1 MAGLLA
7 EESPAP
13 AEEPSLS
20 LSLPTPVPDLL
31 PDAVEV
37 ELPALP
43 SESGFRFSGLPTD
56 TSSNNASF
64 TSTPPTTVADA
75 ASIASETFKPDI
87 AATLPDLDRTSSPTD
102 HFEDA
107 VEAFIDHVPQSRPE
121 QQQTSQPS
129 SPKDTDETDATPTPR
144 RARPARA
151 RNSAP
156 VYNLAKLSGTDIHGK
171 RRSKGDIVRGKRQSR
186 RTVSGDTVVAND
198 NAGAESSMDSVVQP
212 GIDALGANWP
222 LADADTPQAARDEV
236 KAKSTTGKKKEKARS
251 GPAPAPRIS
260 TRSSGTTAAAEAP
273 ASKESSLGK
282 RGRKAPETTRIPREL
297 RRLQDTAEF
306 AGLESRPVLHT
317 IWSNGKYIDPN
328 DLDENGEPINKKGKG
343 QRAVSEA
350 QSEVEAV
357 VEAPK
362 EETPPTVVT
371 RQRRVKK
378 WLDKGLYA
386 GQPAVLDYTIGM
398 SAAEKKKLAQLPELA
413 PSGQVNKV
421 LPLPMF
427 AGLRL
432 LINGRDFKLPF
443 DVCNPLPPGQPKPDE
458 WRKMT
463 KSEAPFQS
471 EFDRFVG
478 DAGTYWR
485 KTDHFKDY
493 QSKCV
498 CKPEDGCAEDCQNR
512 IMLYEC
518 DETNCNVGKE
528 HCQNRAFQKLTART
542 KQGGRFRVG
551 VEVVKTAD
559 RGYGVRSNRCFEPN
573 QIIME
578 YTGEIITQAECER
591 RMNEKY
597 KDNECY
603 YLMAFDQNMIIDATT
618 GSIARFVNHSCS
630 PNCRMEKWIVHG
642 QPRMALF
649 AGDRPIMTGDELTY
663 DYNFDPFSAKNVQKC
678 LCGSV
683 NCRGVLGPKVTAVPK
698 GEAQPKGAKGSGIK
712 EAVKA
717 ATKAGKRKLKAML
730 DGGDETDGSN
740 KKRKVIKPKGV
751 KQSLSAKAA
760 AAVKKTANSI
770 SVKAKA
776 ALATAAAA
784 AVAPKTTAKSVSVR
798 KAELKK
804 AGKTLTKNGK
814 QLLLAASLTSGATTI
829 VASPGSGSSDKTAKK
844 TTPSAKGSVAKAGKG
859 AIKTC
864 TTVKRAPGKRTIK
877 STIKSTKHTIRK
889 SSGRSAGKP
898 VRKSTGKST
907 GKKTTSRTVRPRQI
921 AKKSILEDIDGDDSD
936 RALAAVAESISV
948 DGPSKALKMSQMQN
962 KIRVVTEYE

>member
-7 EESPAP
+7 EVSPAP

-20 LSLPTPVPDLL
+20 LPLPTPVPDLL

-43 SESGFRFSGLPTD
+43 SDSGFRFSGIPTD

-75 ASIASETFKPDI
+75 ASIASETSKPDI
-87 AATLPDLDRTSSPTD
+87 AATLPDLDRTSPLTD

-107 VEAFIDHVPQSRPE
+107 VESFVEHVPQPRPK
-121 QQQTSQPS
+121 QQQTSQAS
-129 SPKDTDETDATPTPR
+129 SSKDTDATDATDATPTPQ

-171 RRSKGDIVRGKRQSR
+171 RRSKGDIVRGRRLSKRA
-186 RTVSGDTVVAND
+186 VLANLVAND

-222 LADADTPQAARDEV
+222 LSDADTPQAARDEV
-236 KAKSTTGKKKEKARS
+236 KAKSTTGKKKGKARS

-260 TRSSGTTAAAEAP
+260 TRSSGATAAAGAP
-273 ASKESSLGK
+273 ASKEESLGK
-282 RGRKAPETTRIPREL
+282 RGRKPPETTRIPREL

-328 DLDENGEPINKKGKG
+328 DLDEHGEPINKRSKGH
-343 QRAVSEA
+343 RAVSAA
-350 QSEVEAV
+350 QSEVGAV
-357 VEAPK
+357 EEAPK

-413 PSGQVNKV
+413 PSAQVNEV

-463 KSEAPFQS
+463 KN
-471 EFDRFVG
+471 RFVG

-528 HCQNRAFQKLTART
+528 YCQNRAFQKLTART

-740 KKRKVIKPKGV
+740 KKRKVINPKGV
-751 KQSLSAKAA
+751 KQSLRAKAA

-776 ALATAAAA
+776 ALATAAA
-784 AVAPKTTAKSVSVR
+784 VAPRTTARSVSVR

-804 AGKTLTKNGK
+804 ASKTLTKNGK

-829 VASPGSGSSDKTAKK
+829 VASPGSGSSNKPAKK

-859 AIKTC
+859 AIKTS

-877 STIKSTKHTIRK
+877 STIKSAKHTIRK
-889 SSGRSAGKP
+889 SSGRSGGKP
-898 VRKSTGKST
+898 VGKSPRKATRKPT
-907 GKKTTSRTVRPRQI
+907 GKKTASRTVRPRQI

-948 DGPSKALKMSQMQN
+948 DGPSKALKMSQTQN